1 MCSSDRL
8 TIEASTNKCI
18 GDDTK
23 AAARQSPNCIKKK
36 QKLNNKIWRKT
47 IFDMAD
53 GILTPCHVARS
64 WHWFRQVT
72 APSNVACC
80 SGIVTVNSP
89 SGSTLQCSRQFWDDM
104 PFNLPKRPPYWNSTS
119 GFDFDHIIAVDIV
132 ILHQSA
138 KFYSNRTT
146 RVCLGGAI
154 GSVAVRAAWLRWSAS
169 LGSRPRLAR
178 SLRVRRCLFNLWRWL
193 ILGLETLGISRC
205 LNHW

>member
-1 MCSSDRL
+1 
-8 TIEASTNKCI
+8 
-18 GDDTK
+18 
-23 AAARQSPNCIKKK
+23 
-36 QKLNNKIWRKT
+36 
-47 IFDMAD
+47 MAD

-154 GSVAVRAAWLRWSAS
+154 GIASQYALPGYGDRRVLVRGPGWPDHWGFDGAH
-169 LGSRPRLAR
+169 
-178 SLRVRRCLFNLWRWL
+178 LFNLWRWL

>member
-1 MCSSDRL
+1 
-8 TIEASTNKCI
+8 
-18 GDDTK
+18 
-23 AAARQSPNCIKKK
+23 
-36 QKLNNKIWRKT
+36 
-47 IFDMAD
+47 MAD

-154 GSVAVRAAWLRWSAS
+154 GSVAVRAAWLRWLAS
-169 LGSRPRLAR
+169 LCSKPGLAGSLCRVIAAYALWLNSRAGSEGSTVS
-178 SLRVRRCLFNLWRWL
+178 SLICDRWL
-193 ILGLETLGISRC
+193 ILGSESSLSILDKFCIERFPKMGFWGIWGRSKDI
-205 LNHW
+205 W